1 VTLPRP
7 KALDSQREAL
17 TKREIAAIRQPCL
30 LMHGDKNQIHPIE
43 HAYNMA
49 ADLVNAEDGAKL
61 YTIKG
66 IFSFIFACMVRIDAI
81 GI

>member
-1 VTLPRP
+1 
-7 KALDSQREAL
+7 
-17 TKREIAAIRQPCL
+17 
-30 LMHGDKNQIHPIE
+30 MHGDKNQIHPIE

-49 ADLVNAEDGAKL
+49 ADLINAEDGAKL